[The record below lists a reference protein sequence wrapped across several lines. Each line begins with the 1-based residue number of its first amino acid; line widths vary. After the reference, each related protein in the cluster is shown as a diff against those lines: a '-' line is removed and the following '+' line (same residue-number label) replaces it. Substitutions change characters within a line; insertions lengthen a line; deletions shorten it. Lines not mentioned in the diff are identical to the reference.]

1 MPMPEDLYLVRH
13 GESEGNLVNAR
24 SRQGDDSLFTPEH
37 LSRHSFEWHLT
48 DRGIE
53 QAKAAGRFIREEA
66 RLPFDV
72 CLTSEYVRAM
82 ETAAYLGI
90 LEAQWHP
97 YLYLRE
103 RSLGEL
109 ETLTH
114 REKMERFGAS
124 LEMRKRYPYLWRA
137 QQGEAFEDISLKWD
151 RIQQILHRKY
161 AMQRAL
167 VVSHEG
173 VLWEARH
180 LIERLPIHEMDRL
193 LGSEDP
199 ADRLHNC
206 QIIHYTRRD
215 PASGT
220 LSAHLDWMRSVC
232 PWDPSL
238 SSNAWRAIER
248 RTYSNAE
255 LLEMASRRPRLFAV

>member
-24 SRQGDDSLFTPEH
+24 SRHGDDSLFTPEH
-37 LSRHSFEWHLT
+37 LGRHSFEWHLT

-53 QAKAAGRFIREEA
+53 QAKAAGAFLRAEA
-66 RLPFDV
+66 KLPFDV

-90 LEAQWHP
+90 PDAQWHP

-109 ETLTH
+109 EALPF
-114 REKMERFGAS
+114 REKLERFGAS

-137 QQGEAFEDISLKWD
+137 EHGEAFEDISLKWD

-161 AMQRAL
+161 SMQRAL
-167 VVSHEG
+167 IVSHEG

-180 LIERLPIHEMDRL
+180 LIERLPIQEMDRL

-199 ADRLHNC
+199 TDRIHNC
-206 QIIHYTRRD
+206 QVIHYTRRD
-215 PASGT
+215 PESGT
-220 LSAHLDWMRSVC
+220 LSEHLDWVRSIC
-232 PWDPSL
+232 PWDTSL
-238 SSNAWRAIER
+238 TSDAWRSIER
-248 RTYSNAE
+248 KTYSNE
-255 LLEMASRRPRLFAV
+255 DLLAMASRYPRLFAV

>member
-37 LSRHSFEWHLT
+37 LGRHSFEWHLT

-53 QAKAAGRFIREEA
+53 QAKAAGAFLRREA

-90 LEAQWHP
+90 PDAQWHP

-109 ETLTH
+109 ETLPH
-114 REKMERFGAS
+114 HEKTERFGVS

-137 QQGEAFEDISLKWD
+137 RQGEAFEDLSLKWD

-167 VVSHEG
+167 IVTHEG

-193 LGSEDP
+193 LGSDNP
-199 ADRLHNC
+199 QDRIHNC

-215 PASGT
+215 PETGR
-220 LSAHLDWMRSVC
+220 LSEHLDWVRSLC
-232 PWDPSL
+232 PWDMSL
-238 SSNAWRAIER
+238 SSNEWQRIER
-248 RTYSNAE
+248 KVYSNAE
-255 LLEMASRRPRLFAV
+255 LLEMASRYPRLFAV

>member
-13 GESEGNLVNAR
+13 GESEGNLVNRR
-24 SRQGDDSLFTPEH
+24 SRAGDDSLFTSEH
-37 LSRHSFEWHLT
+37 LARHSSEWHLT

-53 QAKAAGRFIREEA
+53 QARAAGEFLRREA
-66 RLPFDV
+66 KLPFDV
-72 CLTSEYVRAM
+72 HLTSEWVRAM

-90 LEAQWHP
+90 PGAQWHP
-97 YLYLRE
+97 YVYLRE

-109 ETLTH
+109 ETLPH
-114 REKMERFGAS
+114 KEKMERFGAS

-137 QQGEAFEDISLKWD
+137 DQGEAFEDISLKWD

-180 LIERLPIHEMDRL
+180 LIERLLIRDMDRL
-193 LGSEDP
+193 LSSEDP
-199 ADRLHNC
+199 KDRIHNC

-215 PASGT
+215 PESGR
-220 LSAHLDWMRSVC
+220 LSDHLDWVRSVC
-232 PWDPSL
+232 PWDLSL
-238 SSNAWRAIER
+238 SSNEWRPVVR
-248 RTYSNAE
+248 KTYSNDDPLRMAAE
-255 LLEMASRRPRLFAV
+255 YPRLFAE